1 MRKLSVLGFA
11 LAVAFAAVGC
21 TEVANEEKPG
31 SGATSAVASAPTN
44 QGAESATT
52 ISNNQT
58 AAASE
63 DGSTQS
69 NPEETTMSDTQMKP
83 PTMTAEEQTGPVTL
97 EKVGEGAIA
106 ERAPKDGDK
115 VAILKTNYGRIVLM
129 FFDDKAP
136 NHAKR
141 FREAVEKGIY
151 DGVKFHRVIPGFM
164 IQGGDPKS
172 KGDDR
177 SNVGSGGW
185 GDPMKAEFNEIKH
198 VPGILSAARTN
209 DPDSATS
216 QFFLMHGTKPFLDG
230 QYTVYG
236 KVLEGLKVIDTI
248 VNLPRDSRDNPIP
261 ENPAIILKAELVTW
275 PVK

>member
-1 MRKLSVLGFA
+1 MRPKYNRAVRTLTALGLAAAIA
-11 LAVAFAAVGC
+11 LGAIGC
-21 TEVANEEKPG
+21 ASSPNQEALGT
-31 SGATSAVASAPTN
+31 TSAVTSDSSATNSAPSDAIT
-44 QGAESATT
+44 ASDTETT
-52 ISNNQT
+52 PT
-58 AAASE
+58 E
-63 DGSTQS
+63 
-69 NPEETTMSDTQMKP
+69 PTMSDTQMKP
-83 PTMTAEEQTGPVTL
+83 PTVPIESQTGPVTL

-136 NHAKR
+136 THAKR

-151 DGVKFHRVIPGFM
+151 DGVKFHRVIPNFM

-177 SNVGSGGW
+177 SMVGSGGW
-185 GDPMKAEFNEIKH
+185 GDPMKAEFNDVKH
-198 VPGILSAARTN
+198 VAGILSAARTN

-216 QFFLMHGTKPFLDG
+216 QFFLMHGTYPSLDG

-248 VNLPRDSRDNPIP
+248 VHLPRDGRDNPLP
-261 ENPAIILKAELVTW
+261 ENPAVILKAELATW